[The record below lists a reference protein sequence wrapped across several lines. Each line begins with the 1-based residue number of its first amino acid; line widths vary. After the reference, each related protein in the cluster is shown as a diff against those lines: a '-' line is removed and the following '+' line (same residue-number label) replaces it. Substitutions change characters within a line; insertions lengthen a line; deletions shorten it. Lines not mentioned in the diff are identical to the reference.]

1 MEKWLIDVNN
11 SFSPVKDFKIP
22 SNPTLK
28 IPLAAVFDDLDIE
41 VEEDE
46 LKTRGNK
53 SKTLCIIAWECFQI
67 CFPAVY

>member
-1 MEKWLIDVNN
+1 MSKYYFCFTLL
-11 SFSPVKDFKIP
+11 KDFKIP

-53 SKTLCIIAWECFQI
+53 NKSSIALYHVYVCLQV
-67 CFPAVY
+67 CSPAIY

>member
-1 MEKWLIDVNN
+1 MLNSSKY
-11 SFSPVKDFKIP
+11 SFSPFQDFKIP

-53 SKTLCIIAWECFQI
+53 SKTLCIIA
-67 CFPAVY
+67 